1 MDLERCRELNTK
13 PINEN
18 GKFIS
23 VLIKRDYRFKNNWC
37 FYNAIQLAK
46 KYNKP
51 IAVFV
56 FVPNTLRDGKHPSKY
71 APFFPN
77 QRHHHLFK
85 NVITSFA
92 GELAKSNISIQV
104 LRGSSPHD
112 AMKNVL
118 KDSVVLLTD
127 FKPIKNFKAFDN
139 DLMKNSTVKMIQTDA
154 HNVIPAWVVSD
165 KPEYSAHTFR
175 LKAQKLQT
183 QYLTKIPN
191 YTNFRQKFAMK
202 SVLNLSERCFD
213 LHKDVSIIDL
223 KMTYAEGYGKFK
235 LFAEKKLKAYS
246 ESRNDPTN
254 DVLSKMSTYVN
265 WGVLSAQDL
274 IYKVNKL
281 RKNDNVKIYMD
292 ELWIRREVSDNFVNF
307 KKDYEKTS
315 SGWNWMQ
322 ELMKKEKYTTR
333 YSLQEL
339 EDAKTDD
346 DLWNSSM
353 CEWKNTGIMHGYMRM
368 FWCKQIGVWNASKQR
383 AMDISN
389 YLNDKYSLDGF
400 DSGGYTGVAWCLL
413 GVHDRPFYGRLR
425 PMTLNSQRKQ
435 LKPYTEK
442 HKC

>member
-1 MDLERCRELNTK
+1 MERCRNLNTK
-13 PINEN
+13 SINEKGN
-18 GKFIS
+18 YIS
-23 VLIKRDYRFKNNWC
+23 VLVKRDYRLKNNWC
-37 FYNAIQLAK
+37 FYNAIQLSK

-56 FVPNTLRDGKHPSKY
+56 FVPNKVSDGKMPSKY
-71 APFFPN
+71 SPFFPN

-85 NVITSFA
+85 NVITNFA
-92 GELAKSNISIQV
+92 NELSKFNISLQV
-104 LRGSSPHD
+104 IRGNSPYE
-112 AMKNVL
+112 AMKNIL
-118 KDSVVLLTD
+118 KESVVLLTD
-127 FKPIKNFKAFDN
+127 FKPIKNFKAIDK
-139 DLMKNSTVKMIQTDA
+139 DLIKNSPIRIIQTDS
-154 HNVIPAWVVSD
+154 HNVIPAWVLSD
-165 KPEYSAHTFR
+165 KAEYSAHTFR
-175 LKAQKLQT
+175 LKAQKLQL

-191 YTNFRQKFAMK
+191 YTSFKQKPIMK
-202 SVLNLSERCFD
+202 TILNLDEKYFD

-223 KMTYAEGYGKFK
+223 KMTYSEGYGKFK
-235 LFAEKKLKAYS
+235 LFVEKKLKHYS
-246 ESRNDPTN
+246 DERNNSNN

-274 IYKVNKL
+274 IYKINKL
-281 RKNDNVKIYMD
+281 RKNDNVNTYLD
-292 ELWIRREVSDNFVNF
+292 ELWIRREVADNFVNF

-315 SGWNWMQ
+315 SAWNWMQ
-322 ELMKKEKYTTR
+322 DLMKKEKYKTR

-346 DLWNSSM
+346 ALWNSSM

-389 YLNDKYSLDGF
+389 YLNDKYSLDGY

-413 GVHDRPFYGRLR
+413 GVHDRPFYGKLR

-435 LKPYTEK
+435 LQPYIEK
-442 HKC
+442 NIC

>member
-1 MDLERCRELNTK
+1 
-13 PINEN
+13 
-18 GKFIS
+18 
-23 VLIKRDYRFKNNWC
+23 
-37 FYNAIQLAK
+37 
-46 KYNKP
+46 
-51 IAVFV
+51 
-56 FVPNTLRDGKHPSKY
+56 
-71 APFFPN
+71 
-77 QRHHHLFK
+77 
-85 NVITSFA
+85 
-92 GELAKSNISIQV
+92 
-104 LRGSSPHD
+104 
-112 AMKNVL
+112 
-118 KDSVVLLTD
+118 
-127 FKPIKNFKAFDN
+127 
-139 DLMKNSTVKMIQTDA
+139 
-154 HNVIPAWVVSD
+154 
-165 KPEYSAHTFR
+165 
-175 LKAQKLQT
+175 
-183 QYLTKIPN
+183 
-191 YTNFRQKFAMK
+191 
-202 SVLNLSERCFD
+202 
-213 LHKDVSIIDL
+213 
-223 KMTYAEGYGKFK
+223 
-235 LFAEKKLKAYS
+235 
-246 ESRNDPTN
+246 
-254 DVLSKMSTYVN
+254 
-265 WGVLSAQDL
+265 
-274 IYKVNKL
+274 
-281 RKNDNVKIYMD
+281 
-292 ELWIRREVSDNFVNF
+292 VNF